1 MTTEQ
6 KHIKFKNKIE
16 NSISVY
22 NMVLQDALK
31 AKETNK
37 IEDLNDFYEGQVK
50 LYRGKKET
58 AQELKEYYEY
68 LFE

>member
-1 MTTEQ
+1 
-6 KHIKFKNKIE
+6 
-16 NSISVY
+16 
-22 NMVLQDALK
+22 MVLQDALK